1 MKLNFTMIA
10 GCACLLLS
18 SCTSIEKPAD
28 QASATLVIEGSQA
41 AYYASAADGE
51 GILTYRGQ
59 EHPFTISALG
69 GGGSGAMSISAIGQV
84 YNLTS
89 LDEFP
94 GKYTSHRKGITV
106 GKGEFTALLESDM
119 GVKIYLEGETIGMG
133 SSMGMSSVEIE
144 LE

>member
-1 MKLNFTMIA
+1 MMA

-28 QASATLVIEGSQA
+28 QASATLVIEASQA

-51 GILTYRGQ
+51 GTLSYQGQ

-69 GGGSGAMSISAIGQV
+69 GGGSGAMSISATGQV
-84 YNLTS
+84 YNLAS
-89 LDEFP
+89 LQEFP
-94 GKYTSHRKGITV
+94 GKYTSRRKGITV
-106 GKGEFTALLESDM
+106 GKGEFTALLESDR
-119 GVKIYLEGETIGMG
+119 GVKIYLEGETTGMG

-144 LE
+144 LK